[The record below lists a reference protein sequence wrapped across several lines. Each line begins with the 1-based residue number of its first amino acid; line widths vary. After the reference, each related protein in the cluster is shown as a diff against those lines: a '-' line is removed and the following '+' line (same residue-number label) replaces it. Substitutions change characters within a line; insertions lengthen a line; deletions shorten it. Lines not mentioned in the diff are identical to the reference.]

1 MLAVRYSPPLESEV
15 GFLKRAAPWIIV
27 GVLTLLV
34 ALTAFG
40 VNSVIRRQ
48 LALPDDAE
56 PVNIVV
62 ADTPD
67 VPDGVQPD
75 RAPVIKSKRQYIDGI
90 LVRNIFDAS
99 AIGRAAEVTDAAT
112 MLADLNLS
120 LIGTLVAVPSRY
132 SAAYITQ
139 TGDDPETLSYGI
151 EDTIEDAT
159 IVEIGVDSVT
169 LRRSDD
175 SVEML
180 TMGEDAPAATPA
192 PRPSSGDSDEEGVE
206 KVDDNNYVIDRE
218 LVDRYLTD
226 LDAIG
231 RLGRAIPHRGSDG
244 EIDGYRL
251 SGVRRRSI
259 GDKIGIKNGDI
270 VHSVNGASLDS
281 MQGAMAAYQTLQS
294 ENRFTFE
301 VTRRGQRQTMSYEVK

>member
-1 MLAVRYSPPLESEV
+1 M
-15 GFLKRAAPWIIV
+15 KRAAPWIIV

-40 VNSVIRRQ
+40 VNRVIRRQ

-56 PVNIVV
+56 QVDIVAV
-62 ADTPD
+62 GTPD
-67 VPDGVQPD
+67 ATEGGRPERP
-75 RAPVIKSKRQYIDGI
+75 PTIKSKRQYIDGI
-90 LVRNIFDAS
+90 LARNIFDAS
-99 AIGRAAEVTDAAT
+99 AIGRASEVTDSST
-112 MLADLNLS
+112 TLADLNLS

-132 SAAYITQ
+132 SAAYITES
-139 TGDDPETLSYGI
+139 GDEAEALSYGI
-151 EDTIEDAT
+151 QDMIEDAT
-159 IVEIGVDSVT
+159 IIAIGVDKVT
-169 LRRSDD
+169 LRRGDD
-175 SVEML
+175 TVETL
-180 TMGEDAPAATPA
+180 TMGEDAPAPTPA
-192 PRPSSGDSDEEGVE
+192 ARPTSSNDEEGVE
-206 KVDDNNYVIDRE
+206 KIDDNNYVIDRE

-226 LDAIG
+226 LDAIS

-270 VHSVNGASLDS
+270 VHSVNGATLDS

-294 ENRFTFE
+294 ESRFTFE

>member
-1 MLAVRYSPPLESEV
+1 
-15 GFLKRAAPWIIV
+15 
-27 GVLTLLV
+27 
-34 ALTAFG
+34 
-40 VNSVIRRQ
+40 
-48 LALPDDAE
+48 
-56 PVNIVV
+56 
-62 ADTPD
+62 
-67 VPDGVQPD
+67 
-75 RAPVIKSKRQYIDGI
+75 
-90 LVRNIFDAS
+90 
-99 AIGRAAEVTDAAT
+99 
-112 MLADLNLS
+112 
-120 LIGTLVAVPSRY
+120 
-132 SAAYITQ
+132 
-139 TGDDPETLSYGI
+139 
-151 EDTIEDAT
+151 
-159 IVEIGVDSVT
+159 
-169 LRRSDD
+169 
-175 SVEML
+175 
-180 TMGEDAPAATPA
+180 MGEDAPAATPA